1 MTTKYNKLVRDKIP
15 EYIRSKG
22 GKPLYHTADEKEYWE
37 KLKGKLLE
45 EFEEFKEAES
55 IEEFADLMEVID
67 AIADWKKF
75 DKKDVEGVRNKKS
88 QERGLFKDR
97 IVLDKS

>member
-22 GKPLYHTADEKEYWE
+22 GKPLYHIADEKEYWE

-55 IEEFADLMEVID
+55 IEEFADLMEVVD

-75 DKKDVEGVRNKKS
+75 DKEVVEEIRNKKS
-88 QERGLFKDR
+88 QERGAFKER
-97 IVLDKS
+97 IILDES